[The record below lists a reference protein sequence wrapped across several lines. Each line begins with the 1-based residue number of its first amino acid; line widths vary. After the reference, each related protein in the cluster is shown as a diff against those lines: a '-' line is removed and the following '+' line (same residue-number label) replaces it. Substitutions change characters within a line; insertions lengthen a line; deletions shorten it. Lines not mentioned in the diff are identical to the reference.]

1 MTIFSVNN
9 FSIGAGSGFGDGSIY
24 RNGLNMIEVI
34 VNIEAYDENR
44 QSYTVK
50 SDEVTLVN
58 WMYPDENLKCIDPD
72 TQKATAWSY
81 YTSPNEFC
89 TNSISGEQPAFVATP
104 STVLHYYIYCPAS
117 ENRENITIGAQIS
130 TIQDGQLTIC
140 NGPNGYRNQENEDP
154 EPGVHITGLNEIFY
168 TIGSESLNFDPDG
181 KKTEYDQN
189 HSKTEWCIML
199 AGFSGCYIKKY
210 KANGQ
215 IDGFASQYA
224 AGKNGI
230 MWTSFYRL
238 SFASFDYDT
247 NRLTDWC
254 IWMPNDNTTVYPL
267 YMPFTSYTP
276 SMAENAL
283 YMTAFDR
290 YTGVDDGNHN
300 YGRSNVTCVQLFD
313 QYGNN
318 GIFSFVPTGP
328 NAIQIVNGLNYGPAW
343 DNIFGHPAYPPH

>member
-24 RNGLNMIEVI
+24 RNGLNMIEII

-58 WMYPDENLKCIDPD
+58 WMYPDESLKCIDPD

-130 TIQDGQLTIC
+130 TTQDGQLTIC

-154 EPGVHITGLNEIFY
+154 EPGVHIRGLNEIVY
-168 TIGSESLNFDPDG
+168 TIGSESLNFDPAG
-181 KKTEYDQN
+181 KTTEYDKG
-189 HSKTEWCIML
+189 HFKVEWCIML
-199 AGFSGCYIKKY
+199 AGFSGCYIKKF
-210 KANGQ
+210 KANGD
-215 IDGFASQYA
+215 IDGFASKYTA
-224 AGKNGI
+224 SKNTF
-230 MWTSFYRL
+230 MWVDEYNH
-238 SFASFDYDT
+238 SFAMVQY
-247 NRLTDWC
+247 NKNHLTDWY
-254 IWMPNDNTTVYPL
+254 IWKPNDNTTIYPG
-267 YMPFTSYTP
+267 YMPFPSYTP
-276 SMAENAL
+276 SKAKNAL

-290 YTGVDDGNHN
+290 YTGVDGGNLN
-300 YGRSNVTCVQLFD
+300 LSDVACIQLFD

-318 GIFSFVPTGP
+318 GIFSFVPNGP
-328 NAIQIVNGLNYGPAW
+328 GSTQIVNGLDYGPAW
-343 DNIFGHPAYPPH
+343 PNAYGSPAYPPH